1 MQPHELARV
10 EPESPSFR
18 AGRCQ
23 KHTGRFA
30 KQHHDEPTDTV
41 ALTVVVDPWA
51 DHDRGIVRDFDELEM
66 APPMTDAELAEDARR
81 SEPDLLEPGDYGW
94 QRGFGPRQLG

>member
-23 KHTGRFA
+23 PDQLEGSCERF
-30 KQHHDEPTDTV
+30 
-41 ALTVVVDPWA
+41 VD
-51 DHDRGIVRDFDELEM
+51 L
-66 APPMTDAELAEDARR
+66 
-81 SEPDLLEPGDYGW
+81 
-94 QRGFGPRQLG
+94 

>member
-23 KHTGRFA
+23 HTPERLRSLVCERGTPPRRRSGIQLAGRT
-30 KQHHDEPTDTV
+30 PR
-41 ALTVVVDPWA
+41 VVSE
-51 DHDRGIVRDFDELEM
+51 RST
-66 APPMTDAELAEDARR
+66 PPRRRSGPHILRRNSRMVGARR
-81 SEPDLLEPGDYGW
+81 TETT
-94 QRGFGPRQLG
+94 RG